1 MKSEADQRN
10 LERPTLVLRGSGVS
24 CRVQQWSYQ
33 PTTAQLVLYQQAQ
46 LPSLADLQQWSERLR
61 SLGYT
66 RVRTTALATTAAHRA
81 ESAGYRCIQEL
92 ALLAHLDPARGRR
105 IAGVGAT
112 TATHRLATSQ
122 HAAASAVDRAAFGDD
137 WALDTHAIEGVCT
150 ATPRHRARGAGSP
163 LAAYAIS
170 GRDAK
175 QGFLQR
181 LAVHPDLQRQGL
193 GRALVHDSLQWA
205 ARWRVQRVLVN
216 TPVDNEPAIALYEQF
231 GFRRLGEQLRV
242 YELELR

>member
-46 LPSLADLQQWSERLR
+46 LPSLTDLQQWGDRLR

-66 RVRTTALATTAAHRA
+66 TVRTTALAATAAHRA
-81 ESAGYRCIQEL
+81 EAAGYRCIQEL
-92 ALLAHLDPARGRR
+92 VLLAHVEPSRSRR
-105 IAGVGAT
+105 IAGLGPLA
-112 TATHRLATSQ
+112 ATHRLATDQ
-122 HAAASAVDRAAFGDD
+122 HVAASAIDLAAFGTD
-137 WALDTHAIEGVCT
+137 WALDAHAIDGVCT
-150 ATPRHRARGAGSP
+150 ATPRHRARSAGSP
-163 LAAYAIS
+163 SGAYAIS

-181 LAVHPDLQRQGL
+181 LAVHPTLQRQGL

-216 TPVDNEPAIALYEQF
+216 TPVDNEPALALYEQF